1 MFRHTRGCVRRGTV
15 VRCEAVEAGRWSVRG
30 AARGVKRRLW
40 GSIWVAAWR
49 SQRGASA
56 WLRFHSLDAL
66 QLSACTPL
74 DCGSIRARCDA
85 AESALRLIAV
95 FRSMRCSSG
104 VCTPLDCGRGW
115 GGASWQGTAW
125 PFAAVFRHAIGRGWG
140 WCAPGPACRALH
152 PYAVLCVALV
162 LRGVCFIVIML

>member
-1 MFRHTRGCVRRGTV
+1 M
-15 VRCEAVEAGRWSVRG
+15 
-30 AARGVKRRLW
+30 
-40 GSIWVAAWR
+40 
-49 SQRGASA
+49 
-56 WLRFHSLDAL
+56 RFHSLDAM

-74 DCGSIRARCDA
+74 DCGSIRARCAA

-162 LRGVCFIVIML
+162 LGGGIRAGAFVGRPFQSAWATFVARRSLPAVGGVPVQWPVWANRGDCFVVFRSRYLDLCLPGG